1 MKFVIVTG
9 LSGAGKS
16 QALKRLEDLG
26 FFCVDN
32 LPPSLIPKF
41 AEICLE
47 GKRDRAAAAVDMR
60 MGEMF
65 SGVFKAIDKLQA
77 DEKVDL
83 DILFLDASDE
93 AIVKRFKETRRKHPL
108 SKTGQVMEGILEER
122 QFLAH
127 IEDLATNKIDTS
139 TYSLKKFG
147 DTLDY
152 IYSDQEEDRILISI
166 TTFGYKRGIPIDADM
181 MFDMRFLPNPY
192 YIEELREFSGKKEK
206 VRDYVL
212 SFKQARLF
220 IDKILDMIDFVSPH
234 YLDQDKKQIVLA
246 IGCTGGMH
254 RSVVVAEEI
263 YSVLKKKGTRVNIDH
278 RDIDQK

>member
-32 LPPSLIPKF
+32 LPPSLIPNF
-41 AEICLE
+41 SDICLE
-47 GKRDRAAAAVDMR
+47 GKMDRAAAAVDMR
-60 MGEMF
+60 MGDMF
-65 SGVFKAIDKLQA
+65 SGVFKAIEKLHA
-77 DEKVDL
+77 DTRIEL

-122 QFLAH
+122 KFLAH
-127 IEDLATNKIDTS
+127 IEDLATNKLDT
-139 TYSLKKFG
+139 TTFSLKKFG
-147 DTLDY
+147 EAIDN
-152 IYSDQEEDRILISI
+152 IYSDENEDRILISI
-166 TTFGYKRGIPIDADM
+166 TTFGYKRGIPLDADM
-181 MFDMRFLPNPY
+181 VFDMRFLPNPY
-192 YIEELREFSGKKEK
+192 YIEELREFSGKKNK

-212 SFKQARLF
+212 SFEQARLF
-220 IDKILDMIDFVSPH
+220 IDKILDIVALVSPH

-263 YSVLKKKGTRVNIDH
+263 YAVLKQRGSRITIDH
-278 RDIDQK
+278 RDIDYK

>member
-32 LPPSLIPKF
+32 LPPKLIPNF
-41 AEICLE
+41 AKICLE
-47 GKRDRAAAAVDMR
+47 GKIEKAAAAVDMR

-77 DEKVDL
+77 DEQIEL

-108 SKTGQVMEGILEER
+108 SGTGQVIEGILEER
-122 QFLAH
+122 RFLAH
-127 IEDLATNKIDTS
+127 IEDLATNKIDT
-139 TYSLKKFG
+139 TTFSLKKFG
-147 DTLDY
+147 EAIDH
-152 IYSDQEEDRILISI
+152 IYSNEQEDRILISI
-166 TTFGYKRGIPIDADM
+166 STFGYKRGIPIDADM
-181 MFDMRFLPNPY
+181 VFDMRFLPNPF
-192 YIEELREFSGKKEK
+192 YIKELKEFSGKKEK
-206 VRDYVL
+206 VRAYVL

-220 IDKILDMIDFVSPH
+220 IDKILDMIELVSPH
-234 YLDQDKKQIVLA
+234 YLDQDKKQLVLA

-263 YSVLKKKGTRVNIDH
+263 YSVLKKKGARVTIDH
-278 RDIDQK
+278 RDIEYK